1 MPRIQAKNWLFT
13 ENNPTGDSIQRY
25 MDLECQ
31 WLCLCKEH
39 QDDEN
44 QTPHIHCA
52 VCFKGRRDI
61 NALKK
66 LFPRAHIDKMRGT
79 PQDCKTYLTKEDTNP
94 FEKGEMP
101 VSTRITKEQQ
111 KKKWDDAYIAAKE
124 GRFDDIPRDFWIR
137 YQNSFKQIY
146 YDNRKDNSFED
157 FNDKALK
164 DHFLWLWGPTGTGKS
179 HTAHRIARELGC
191 DEPFLKDLNKWWNG
205 YEHQRVTII
214 EEADPKRCEYL
225 ASYLKKWC
233 DKWAFTAE
241 CKGSV
246 INQCRPEYIIIT
258 SNYSIDACFPE
269 PSDSDPLHRR
279 MTEICLTRRD
289 LEVQW
294 PETRTAR
301 DLANESGTNEFGAE
315 SLLVPG
321 NTSPALGETTSTR
334 VEPENQPT
342 QEDPES
348 MIFNFE
354 EPPLKRSRTETN
366 LSVE

>member
-1 MPRIQAKNWLFT
+1 MPRERRRRKQAKNWLFT
-13 ENNPTGDSIQRY
+13 ENNPTQETIQRY
-25 MDLECQ
+25 MDIECQ
-31 WLCLCKEH
+31 WLLLCKEH

-52 VCFKGRRDI
+52 VCFRGKKDR

-66 LFPRAHIDKMRGT
+66 LFPRAHIDQMEGS
-79 PQDCKTYLTKEDTNP
+79 PQQCKTYMTKEDPNP
-94 FEKGEMP
+94 YEKGEMP
-101 VSTRITKEQQ
+101 KSAKITAEQN
-111 KKKWDDAYIAAKE
+111 KKKWDDAFLAAKE
-124 GRFDDIPRDFWIR
+124 GRFDDIPRDMWIR

-301 DLANESGTNEFGAE
+301 DLANENGAE
-315 SLLVPG
+315 PLRVPG
-321 NTSPALGETTSTR
+321 NTRLAPGETTSTR

-348 MIFNFE
+348 MVFNYE